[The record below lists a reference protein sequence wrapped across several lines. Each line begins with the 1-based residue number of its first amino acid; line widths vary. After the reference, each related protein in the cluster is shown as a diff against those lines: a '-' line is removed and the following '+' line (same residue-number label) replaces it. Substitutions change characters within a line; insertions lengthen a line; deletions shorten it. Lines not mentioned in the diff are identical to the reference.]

1 MKKPKKRDALKAACL
16 QAAAA
21 VWATGKLH
29 PHYGANTPQQHADGL
44 ADFALLLYRAWVKKD
59 SAPIA
64 DTAATNPDD
73 FRPRA
78 PDMPPTS
85 TDRDAAMSSA
95 AGIVEPPKV

>member
-59 SAPIA
+59 SAPS
-64 DTAATNPDD
+64 
-73 FRPRA
+73 A
-78 PDMPPTS
+78 PIEDATS

-95 AGIVEPPKV
+95 TGIVEPPKV